1 MEERRKIRQ
10 NLSLSSESPLSSSW
24 FFMTSS
30 KKNESFYIP
39 TYISVYVGTCVCAE
53 RGRKKGIKI
62 GGKKREDGNR
72 NKWDFRLVELF
83 W

>member
-1 MEERRKIRQ
+1 
-10 NLSLSSESPLSSSW
+10 
-24 FFMTSS
+24 MTSS

-39 TYISVYVGTCVCAE
+39 TYISVYVGTCVCAD

-72 NKWDFRLVELF
+72 NK
-83 W
+83 